1 MYSADLCH
9 SSTCRFLLMGVS
21 QPVCIPLICVTA
33 LYVIFSSIAVAP
45 AIHVRARTRTDTQVS
60 LVRLGKRTLLVEVRD
75 SLLFLAFLFNGCI
88 LPVCMTQIYVTAL
101 PFIFGSTA
109 VTLPTHMYARTHTD
123 TLVSC
128 WVGLLP
134 VCIQQM
140 HVSALFLPFSA
151 E

>member
-1 MYSADLCH
+1 MYSADLCP
-9 SSTCRFLLMGVS
+9 SSTCQFQLMGVF

-33 LYVIFSSIAVAP
+33 LPVSFSSVALTP
-45 AIHVRARTRTDTQVS
+45 ATHVHAHTHTDTLVS

-75 SLLFLAFLFNGCI
+75 CLLFLAFLFNRCI
-88 LPVCMTQIYVTAL
+88 LPVCITQIYVTAL
-101 PFIFGSTA
+101 PFIFSSTA
-109 VTLPTHMYARTHTD
+109 VTLPTRMYARTHTD

-128 WVGLLP
+128 WVSLLP

-140 HVSALFLPFSA
+140 HGSALFLPFSA